1 MMGSSHAISGAAV
14 FLAASSSTMGLGLL
28 DLSPTEL
35 LAGTLVCAGA
45 ALLPDADHPNATI
58 AYSVPGGSAVTGLI
72 GAATGG
78 HRKGLHC
85 LAAIVVVFFGAM
97 LLSKVA
103 FTPEGWAGPLHL
115 GTAIMVMSCTAFAVK
130 VLRLVRSWFMAWA
143 AGAVLAFVVTWLV
156 PIGGPWLLAAVT
168 LGYATHL
175 AGDLITAGG
184 VPLLWPLMPK
194 PPRAVRNLPVLSAM
208 WLPGGNFAVPVLGNT
223 GSWREQ
229 LLATGLTVYALW
241 CVVAGFIG

>member
-1 MMGSSHAISGAAV
+1 MMGTSHAISGAAV
-14 FLAASSSTMGLGLL
+14 FLAATSSTMGLGLL
-28 DLSPTEL
+28 ELSSAER

-58 AYSVPGGSAVTGLI
+58 AYSFPGGSIVTGMI
-72 GAATGG
+72 GAASGG

-85 LAAIVVVFFGAM
+85 LAAIVAVCVGTV
-97 LLSKVA
+97 LLSKLTV
-103 FTPEGWAGPLHL
+103 TPEGWDRELHL
-115 GTAIMVMSCTAFAVK
+115 GTAIMVMCCAAFAGK
-130 VLRLVRSWFMAWA
+130 VLHLVRNWFSAWVV
-143 AGAVLAFVVTWLV
+143 GAVIAFVATWFV
-156 PIGGPWLLAAVT
+156 PTGGVWLLLAMT

-194 PPRAVRNLPVLSAM
+194 PPQTVRNTPVLSAM
-208 WLPGGNFAVPVLGNT
+208 WLPGGNFAVPVLGKT

-229 LLATGLTVYALW
+229 LLAVMLTIYTLW
-241 CVVAGFIG
+241 CVIAGFVG